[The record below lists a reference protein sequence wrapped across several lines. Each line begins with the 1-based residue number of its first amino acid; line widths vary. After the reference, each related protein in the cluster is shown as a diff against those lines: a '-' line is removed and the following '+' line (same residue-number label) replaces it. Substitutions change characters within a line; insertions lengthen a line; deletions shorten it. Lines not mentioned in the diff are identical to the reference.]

1 MSYAIIR
8 NEKYKRDNL
17 KGIYRHNER
26 RNKNYSNKNIDITKS
41 YLNYSL
47 KSPQYSYEKEFD
59 KIKEKYNLKGQIKT
73 VSNIVCEYIITSD
86 KEFFESIGEKET
98 KRYFETAYKFVCEYK
113 NLGEQYILSA
123 NVHMDEETPHLHL
136 IFIPVVHTT
145 DKKGNA
151 IDKVACSE
159 FWKEK
164 DSYFQLQN
172 AFYSYITQND
182 FNLERGKSSSKEHL
196 SVKDYKE
203 ITNYEKTKKTLEDIK
218 IELPSVPNIK
228 DFGKLTVKRDEKIQ
242 KEIIG
247 PKDHLIK
254 QLYNDNKKL
263 YLELE
268 KQVNLVNKAE
278 KFENEK
284 QTILQEQSNLK
295 QNYIKLEKSYNKQ
308 TQQLKNDYNIKVKE
322 LEQNFNKKY
331 NDLLKENIYL
341 NKIINKFIETLE
353 KFIHWVCVKFA
364 ISEEDA
370 LIRDFQ
376 KETNTFINPEKQIKY
391 ELEKETDE
399 LSL

>member
-8 NEKYKRDNL
+8 NEKYKRENL

-26 RNKNYSNKNIDITKS
+26 RNKSYSNKNIDTSKS
-41 YLNYSL
+41 YLNYSI
-47 KSPQYSYEKEFD
+47 KEPTYSYEKEFD
-59 KIKEKYNLKGQIKT
+59 KIRKKYNLKGQVKT

-86 KEFFESIGEKET
+86 KEFFESIGENET

-123 NVHMDEETPHLHL
+123 KVHLDEETPHLHL
-136 IFIPVVHTT
+136 AFIPVVHTT

-151 IDKVACSE
+151 IDKIACSE

-164 DSYFQLQN
+164 DSYIQLQN
-172 AFYSYITQND
+172 AFYSYITEKGFD
-182 FNLERGKSSSKEHL
+182 LERGKSSREHL

-203 ITNYEKTKKTLEDIK
+203 ITNYEKNKKTLEDIK
-218 IELPSVPNIK
+218 IELPNVPSIK

-242 KEIIG
+242 KEIIE
-247 PKDHLIK
+247 PKDKIINMLCS
-254 QLYNDNKKL
+254 DNKKL
-263 YLELE
+263 HQALE
-268 KQVNLVNKAE
+268 KQINVIDKAE

-284 QTILQEQSNLK
+284 QVILQEKLNLENK
-295 QNYIKLEKSYNKQ
+295 CVRLEKDFDNKEIE
-308 TQQLKNDYNIKVKE
+308 LKR
-322 LEQNFNKKY
+322 NFNKKY
-331 NDLLKENIYL
+331 DELLSENIYL
-341 NKIINKFIETLE
+341 NKIINTFEKTIKKFI
-353 KFIHWVCVKFA
+353 IWVCKKFA
-364 ISEEDA
+364 ISEEDN

-376 KETNTFINPEKQIKY
+376 KETDTFINPEKQIEY

>member
-26 RNKNYSNKNIDITKS
+26 KNKNYSNKNIDKTKS
-41 YLNYSL
+41 YLNYSI
-47 KSPQYSYEKEFD
+47 KSPQYSYEKEFEI
-59 KIKEKYNLKGQIKT
+59 IKEKYNLKGQIKT

-123 NVHMDEETPHLHL
+123 NVHMDENTPHLHL
-136 IFIPVVHTT
+136 VFIPVVHTT

-164 DSYFQLQN
+164 DSYIQLQN
-172 AFYSYITQND
+172 SFYSYITQNG
-182 FNLERGKSSSKEHL
+182 FNLERGKSSLKEHL
-196 SVKDYKE
+196 SMKDYKE

-218 IELPSVPNIK
+218 IELPNVPDIK
-228 DFGKLTVKRDEKIQ
+228 NFGKLTVKRDEKIQ
-242 KEIIG
+242 KEIIE
-247 PKDHLIK
+247 PKDQLIK
-254 QLYNDNKKL
+254 QLYSDNKKL
-263 YLELE
+263 HRELE
-268 KQVNLVNKAE
+268 RQVNLIDKAE
-278 KFENEK
+278 KFESEK
-284 QTILQEQSNLK
+284 QTILQEQSKLEQK
-295 QNYIKLEKSYNKQ
+295 YIKLEKNYNKQ
-308 TQQLKNDYNIKVKE
+308 TQQLENDYNIKVKE

-331 NDLLKENIYL
+331 DNLLKENIYL

-353 KFIHWVCVKFA
+353 KFINWICKKFS
-364 ISEEDA
+364 INEEDN

-376 KETNTFINPEKQIKY
+376 KETNTFINPEKQIEY

>member
-26 RNKNYSNKNIDITKS
+26 RNKNYSNRNIDKS
-41 YLNYSL
+41 KTYLNYSL

-98 KRYFETAYKFVCEYK
+98 KRYFQTAYKFVCEYK

-123 NVHMDEETPHLHL
+123 NVHMDENTPHLHL

-151 IDKVACSE
+151 IDKIACSE

-164 DSYFQLQN
+164 DSYTQLQN
-172 AFYSYITQND
+172 AFYSYITQNG

-196 SVKDYKE
+196 SMKDYKE

-218 IELPSVPNIK
+218 IELPNVPNIK
-228 DFGKLTVKRDEKIQ
+228 NFGKLTVKRDEKIQ
-242 KEIIG
+242 KEIIE
-247 PKDHLIK
+247 PKDQLIK
-254 QLYNDNKKL
+254 QLYYDNKKL
-263 YLELE
+263 HRELE
-268 KQVNLVNKAE
+268 KQVNLIDKAE
-278 KFENEK
+278 KFESEK
-284 QTILQEQSNLK
+284 QKILQEQSNLEQK
-295 QNYIKLEKSYNKQ
+295 YIKLEKNYNKQ
-308 TQQLKNDYNIKVKE
+308 TQQIKNDYNIKIKE
-322 LEQNFNKKY
+322 LEQNFNKKC
-331 NDLLKENIYL
+331 NNLLKENIYL
-341 NKIINKFIETLE
+341 NKIINKFMETLE
-353 KFIHWVCVKFA
+353 KFINWVCKKFS
-364 ISEEDA
+364 ISEEDN

-376 KETNTFINPEKQIKY
+376 KETNTFINPEKQIEY
-391 ELEKETDE
+391 ELKNKSDE
-399 LSL
+399 IYL

>member
-26 RNKNYSNKNIDITKS
+26 KNKNYSNKNIDITKS
-41 YLNYSL
+41 YLNYSI

-59 KIKEKYNLKGQIKT
+59 IIKEKYNLKGQIKT

-123 NVHMDEETPHLHL
+123 NVHMDENTPHLHL
-136 IFIPVVHTT
+136 VFIPVVHTT

-164 DSYFQLQN
+164 DSYRQLQN
-172 AFYSYITQND
+172 AFYSYITQNG

-196 SVKDYKE
+196 SMKDYKE

-218 IELPSVPNIK
+218 IELPNVPDIK
-228 DFGKLTVKRDEKIQ
+228 NFGKLTVKRDEKIQ
-242 KEIIG
+242 KEIIE
-247 PKDHLIK
+247 PKDQLIK
-254 QLYNDNKKL
+254 QLYSDNKKL
-263 YLELE
+263 HRELE
-268 KQVNLVNKAE
+268 KQVNLIDKAE
-278 KFENEK
+278 KFESEK
-284 QTILQEQSNLK
+284 QTILQEQSKLEQK
-295 QNYIKLEKSYNKQ
+295 YIKLEKNYNKQ
-308 TQQLKNDYNIKVKE
+308 TQQLETDYNIKVKE
-322 LEQNFNKKY
+322 LEQDFNKKY
-331 NDLLKENIYL
+331 DNLLKENIYL
-341 NKIINKFIETLE
+341 NKIINKFLETLE
-353 KFIHWVCVKFA
+353 KFIHWICKKFA
-364 ISEEDA
+364 ISEEDN

-376 KETNTFINPEKQIKY
+376 KETNTFINPEEQIEY
-391 ELEKETDE
+391 EENQEEIDI
-399 LSL
+399 

>member
-26 RNKNYSNKNIDITKS
+26 KNKNYSNKNIDTTRS
-41 YLNYSL
+41 YLNYSI
-47 KSPQYSYEKEFD
+47 KSPQYSYEKKFD
-59 KIKEKYNLKGQIKT
+59 IIKEKYNLKGQIKT

-123 NVHMDEETPHLHL
+123 NVHMDENTPHLHL
-136 IFIPVVHTT
+136 VFIPVVHTT

-164 DSYFQLQN
+164 DSYIQLQN
-172 AFYSYITQND
+172 SFYSYITQNG

-196 SVKDYKE
+196 SMKDYKE

-218 IELPSVPNIK
+218 IELPNIPDIK
-228 DFGKLTVKRDEKIQ
+228 NFGKLTVKRDEKIQ
-242 KEIIG
+242 KEIID
-247 PKDHLIK
+247 PKNQLIK
-254 QLYNDNKKL
+254 QLYSDNKKL
-263 YLELE
+263 HRELE
-268 KQVNLVNKAE
+268 KQVNLIDKAE
-278 KFENEK
+278 KFESEK
-284 QTILQEQSNLK
+284 QTILQEQSKLEQK
-295 QNYIKLEKSYNKQ
+295 YIKLEKNYNKQ
-308 TQQLKNDYNIKVKE
+308 TQQLENDYNIKVKE
-322 LEQNFNKKY
+322 LEQDFNKKY
-331 NDLLKENIYL
+331 DNLLKENIYL
-341 NKIINKFIETLE
+341 NKIIDKFLETLE
-353 KFIHWVCVKFA
+353 KFIHWICKKFA
-364 ISEEDA
+364 ISEEDN

-376 KETNTFINPEKQIKY
+376 KETNTFINPEEQIEY
-391 ELEKETDE
+391 EENQEEIDI
-399 LSL
+399 

>member
-26 RNKNYSNKNIDITKS
+26 KNKNYSNKNIDITKS
-41 YLNYSL
+41 YLNYSI

-59 KIKEKYNLKGQIKT
+59 IIKEKYNLKGQIKT

-86 KEFFESIGEKET
+86 KEFFESIGKKET

-123 NVHMDEETPHLHL
+123 NVHMDENTPHLHL
-136 IFIPVVHTT
+136 VFIPVVHTT

-164 DSYFQLQN
+164 DSYIQLQN
-172 AFYSYITQND
+172 AFYSHITQNG
-182 FNLERGKSSSKEHL
+182 FNLERGKSSSREHL
-196 SVKDYKE
+196 SMKDYKE

-218 IELPSVPNIK
+218 IELPNVPDIK
-228 DFGKLTVKRDEKIQ
+228 NFGKLTVKRDEKIQ
-242 KEIIG
+242 KEIID
-247 PKDHLIK
+247 PKNQLIK
-254 QLYNDNKKL
+254 QLYSDNKKL
-263 YLELE
+263 HRELE
-268 KQVNLVNKAE
+268 KQVNLIDKAE
-278 KFENEK
+278 KFESEK
-284 QTILQEQSNLK
+284 QTILQEQSKLK
-295 QNYIKLEKSYNKQ
+295 QKYIKLEKNYNKQ

-322 LEQNFNKKY
+322 LEQDFNKKY
-331 NDLLKENIYL
+331 DNLLKENIYL
-341 NKIINKFIETLE
+341 NKIINKFLETLE
-353 KFIHWVCVKFA
+353 KFIHWICKKFA
-364 ISEEDA
+364 INEEDS

-376 KETNTFINPEKQIKY
+376 KETNTFINPEKQIEY

>member
-26 RNKNYSNKNIDITKS
+26 KNKNYSNKNIDKTKS
-41 YLNYSL
+41 YLNYSI

-59 KIKEKYNLKGQIKT
+59 IIKEKYNLKGQIKT

-123 NVHMDEETPHLHL
+123 NVHRDENTPHLHL
-136 IFIPVVHTT
+136 VFIPVVHTT

-164 DSYFQLQN
+164 DSYIQLQN
-172 AFYSYITQND
+172 SFYSYITQNG
-182 FNLERGKSSSKEHL
+182 FNLERGKSSLKEHL
-196 SVKDYKE
+196 SMKDYKE

-218 IELPSVPNIK
+218 IELPNVPDIK
-228 DFGKLTVKRDEKIQ
+228 NFGKLTVKRDEKIQ
-242 KEIIG
+242 KEIID
-247 PKDHLIK
+247 PKNQLIK
-254 QLYNDNKKL
+254 QLYSDNKKL
-263 YLELE
+263 HRELE
-268 KQVNLVNKAE
+268 KQVNLIDKAE
-278 KFENEK
+278 KFESEK
-284 QTILQEQSNLK
+284 QTILQEQSKLK
-295 QNYIKLEKSYNKQ
+295 QKYIKLEKNYNKQ
-308 TQQLKNDYNIKVKE
+308 TQQLENDYNIKVKE

-331 NDLLKENIYL
+331 DNLLKENIYL

-353 KFIHWVCVKFA
+353 KFINWICKKFS
-364 ISEEDA
+364 INEEDN

-376 KETNTFINPEKQIKY
+376 KETNTFINPEKQIEY

>member
-17 KGIYRHNER
+17 KGIYHHNER
-26 RNKNYSNKNIDITKS
+26 RNKNYSNKNIDKS
-41 YLNYSL
+41 KTYLNYSL

-123 NVHMDEETPHLHL
+123 NVHMDKETPHLHL

-172 AFYSYITQND
+172 AFYSYITQNN
-182 FNLERGKSSSKEHL
+182 FNLERGKSSLKEHL

-242 KEIIG
+242 KEIIE
-247 PKDHLIK
+247 PKDQLIK

-263 YLELE
+263 HLELE

-284 QTILQEQSNLK
+284 QTILQEQSNLE
-295 QNYIKLEKSYNKQ
+295 QNYIKLEKNYKKQ
-308 TQQLKNDYNIKVKE
+308 TQQLKNDYNIKVEE

-353 KFIHWVCVKFA
+353 KFIHWICKKFA

-391 ELEKETDE
+391 ELEKETEE